1 MSLQFI
7 IGNAGSGKSTLLYR
21 QIIRESMQ
29 SPSRKFL
36 VIVPEQFTM
45 QTQKEFVRLHPS
57 HAIMNIDILS
67 FERLAYRVFEELGTD
82 TLTVLE
88 ETGKNLLLRRVARE
102 RGDELKV
109 LGRNMKKKGYISEI
123 KSLIS
128 ELSQYHISPDD
139 FLKMADGAGMSA
151 SFRSKAEDILVMYRG
166 FLEEIAG
173 RYITAEELPELLTRV
188 VDQSRLVKGSVMAF
202 DGFTGFTPIQNQL
215 LRKLLTLTERTMV
228 TVTCDV
234 RENIFGLWREEDLFA
249 MSKKMIRD
257 LADMAR
263 ETGTELEDVI
273 YCEGKERRRFVP
285 GGYLH
290 HLEQNL
296 FRRRAVSYEGECGKG
311 SAAGSRES
319 GADSAGNAD
328 AVRIYSLASPRKE
341 LEFVAGQICAG
352 VRQKGY
358 RYRDFAVVC
367 ANLGDYRFL
376 VPRVFEAYGIPYF
389 VDAKTEIVFQPFTEF
404 LSSLLQMVTDRFS
417 YESVFRFLRSG
428 LTDLSDVEIDE
439 LENYVLA
446 VRVRGYKKYD
456 APFAI
461 MPEAYGPED
470 LVVLNGIR
478 EKFIAPLRPFCQ
490 AVRGRKHTA
499 AEISEALYRCI
510 VSCDAEV
517 KLKERSRRCEEAH
530 EEEKAREYGQ
540 IYGIVMD
547 LLDKMVFL
555 LGEEQ
560 MSLEE
565 YQELLE
571 SGFEA
576 AKIGVIPPGSDCV
589 MVGDI
594 ERTRLDHVR
603 VLYLIGANDGAIPKT
618 VGRGGILSQMER
630 QQLKEADYE
639 LAPTDREK
647 AFMQKFYLYLV
658 LTKPSDELV
667 VSYTRVDTAGAALRR
682 SYLIGT
688 LQRLFP
694 QVGIEEI
701 DRERP
706 ADYLVSE
713 RTLHGFVS
721 EALREYVAEEA
732 KEDPKET
739 GERQRYLSAALSWY
753 GQSRPDELEIML
765 EAAFY
770 HHRSEAVGRAV
781 MDELTGRDLVG
792 SVTRLEQYARC
803 AYAYFLS
810 YGLKLQERKE
820 YALEPADMGTLYHE
834 ALDRYS
840 RLLEASG
847 ESWFSISR
855 ERMEELVGQAVLDT
869 YRNLKKTEI
878 LEDARDA
885 YVLRRMEKTIRQ
897 TVWALTGQV
906 RKGKFVPRAF
916 EVDFSR
922 VSDLDALE
930 FALDEMHRMRL
941 RGKIDRLDTYETE
954 QKVYVKIVDYKS
966 GNQDFDLLR
975 LYHGLQIQLVLYLGA
990 AMEGVSK
997 ANPGKEVLPGAMF
1010 YYHIDHP
1017 LADGNRFQKPEEVE
1031 QEIFRQLKMRGL
1043 VNSQPE
1049 VIDALDTGLTGRSD
1063 VMPVTLKKDR
1073 TPGAV
1078 SSVMEQ
1084 KQMSLLYDYVR
1095 QQIADTGRHIL
1106 EGDFDC
1112 RPYLLGQRGGCD
1124 YCGYHSIC
1132 GFDRKLEG
1140 YRCRRLEQLTDE
1152 EIMARIKEKLE
1163 EEEKEDGDDV
1173 D

>member
-7 IGNAGSGKSTLLYR
+7 IGNAGSGKSTLLYQ
-21 QIIRESMQ
+21 QIIQESLRR
-29 SPSRKFL
+29 PSQKFL

-67 FERLAYRVFEELGTD
+67 FERLAYRVFDELGTD

-139 FLKMADGAGMSA
+139 FLAMADGAGMSA

-166 FLEEIAG
+166 FLEAIAG

-215 LRKLLTLTERTMV
+215 LRKLLTLAERTMV

-234 RENIFGLWREEDLFA
+234 RENLFGAWREEDLFA
-249 MSKKMIRD
+249 MSKKMIRG
-257 LADMAR
+257 LTDMAR

-273 YCEGKERRRFVP
+273 YCDGKERRRFVP
-285 GGYLH
+285 GGYLQ

-296 FRRRAVSYEGECGKG
+296 FRRRAVPFGGECAKG
-311 SAAGSRES
+311 AATDD
-319 GADSAGNAD
+319 AAD
-328 AVRIYSLASPRKE
+328 AIRIYSLASPRKE
-341 LEFVAGQICAG
+341 LEFVASQICAG

-376 VPRVFEAYGIPYF
+376 VPRVFDAYGIPYF

-428 LTDLSDVEIDE
+428 LTDLSDGEIDE

-446 VRVRGYKKYD
+446 TRVRGFRKYD
-456 APFAI
+456 APFAV
-461 MPEAYGPED
+461 MPETYRAED
-470 LVVLNGIR
+470 LVALNEIR
-478 EKFIAPLRPFCQ
+478 EKFIAPLRPFC
-490 AVRGRKHTA
+490 ASVRGRKHTA

-510 VSCDAEV
+510 VSCDAEA

-530 EEEKAREYGQ
+530 EEEKAREYSQ

-560 MSLEE
+560 MPLEE

-603 VLYLIGANDGAIPKT
+603 VLCLIGANDGAIPKT

-630 QQLKEADYE
+630 QQLKEAEYE

-647 AFMQKFYLYLV
+647 AFMQKFYLYLT
-658 LTKPSDELV
+658 LTKPSDELI

-688 LQRLFP
+688 LQSLFP
-694 QVGIEEI
+694 QVAVEEI
-701 DRERP
+701 ERESP
-706 ADYLVSE
+706 ADYLASE

-721 EALREYVAEEA
+721 EALREYVAQESPKDRGQEES
-732 KEDPKET
+732 D
-739 GERQRYLSAALSWY
+739 RQRYLAAALSWY
-753 GQSRPDELEIML
+753 GRRRPDELETML

-781 MDELTGRDLVG
+781 MKELTGRDLVG

-810 YGLKLQERKE
+810 YGLQLQERKE
-820 YALEPADMGTLYHE
+820 YALEPVDMGTLYHE
-834 ALDRYS
+834 ALERYS
-840 RLLEASG
+840 RLLEDAG

-855 ERMEELVGQAVLDT
+855 ERMDELVGQAVLAT
-869 YRNLKKTEI
+869 YQNLKKTEI

-885 YVLRRMEKTIRQ
+885 YVLRRMEKTLRQ
-897 TVWALTGQV
+897 TVQVLTGQV

-916 EVDFSR
+916 EVDFSQ
-922 VSDLDALE
+922 VSDLGALQ

-941 RGKIDRLDTYETE
+941 RGKIDRLDTYETDRT
-954 QKVYVKIVDYKS
+954 VYVKIVDYKS

-975 LYHGLQIQLVLYLGA
+975 FYHGLQIQLVLYMGA
-990 AMEGVSK
+990 AMEGVSREH
-997 ANPGKEVLPGAMF
+997 PGKEVLPGAMF

-1017 LADGNRFQKPEEVE
+1017 LADGNRFRKPEEVK

-1043 VNSQPE
+1043 VNAQPE
-1049 VIDALDTGLTGRSD
+1049 VIDALDVGLAGRSD
-1063 VMPVTLKKDR
+1063 VIPVTLKKDG

-1078 SSVMEQ
+1078 SSVMDS
-1084 KQMSLLYDYVR
+1084 KRMNLLYEYVR
-1095 QQIADTGRHIL
+1095 RQIADTGRHIL

-1112 RPYLLGQRGGCD
+1112 RPYLLGQSGGCD
-1124 YCGYHSIC
+1124 YCDYHSIC

-1140 YRCRRLEQLTDE
+1140 YQCRRLEQLSNE
-1152 EIMARIKEKLE
+1152 EIMAKIEKELE
-1163 EEEKEDGDDV
+1163 EGGKEDGDDV
-1173 D
+1173 DGGSAEGH